1 MALKTTCVSSGLR
14 WTLNLHFYTTGRE
27 HKHKQIRVRALG
39 CFASYWAKN
48 FLLGWVK
55 DHGVLWRPIYC
66 IGLHQAKAATLK
78 EICKVL
84 GEPKAAKK
92 GREHVLLH
100 FLCSSWQTFIHTINI
115 HWDCTMYNVLWSS
128 YRNPEVNQ
136 LLGLWDL
143 KTEA

>member
-39 CFASYWAKN
+39 CFASYWTKN

-55 DHGVLWRPIYC
+55 DHGVLWHPIYC
-66 IGLHQAKAATLK
+66 IGLHQAKASTLK

-92 GREHVLLH
+92 ERGHVLLH

-136 LLGLWDL
+136 LRGLWDL